1 MKGFIVVLLV
11 GVFENGTNITALI
24 ADIPFYVIY
33 NFVFNKGCTEHLRLS
48 IQEQK
53 GKFPS
58 RRFLSSN

>member
-33 NFVFNKGCTEHLRLS
+33 NFVFNKDCTEYLRTLDLGT
-48 IQEQK
+48 K
-53 GKFPS
+53 
-58 RRFLSSN
+58 R

>member
-24 ADIPFYVIY
+24 ADIPFYVIH
-33 NFVFNKGCTEHLRLS
+33 NFVFNKVALSIYVLS